1 MSLHY
6 ILDGYNIVKQLPQFA
21 NCKLEEGRE
30 RLIKYLEE
38 ERPQGSLNNEV
49 LLVFDGQAGVY
60 HSHRSSLVRIIF
72 SENDSADERIKDF
85 VEQSENKRT
94 VIVVTDDKEIQYF
107 VAAYGARFLK
117 VNEFMKVD
125 VDRVAIGNDGL
136 ADPVKHVSRSLEAKI
151 NAELEEIWLKRPR
164 KIRT

>member
-6 ILDGYNIVKQLPQFA
+6 ILDGYNIVKQIPQFVD
-21 NCKLEEGRE
+21 CKLEEGRE
-30 RLIKYLEE
+30 RLIRYLEE

-49 LLVFDGQAGVY
+49 TLVFDGQVGAY
-60 HSHRSSLVRIIF
+60 HSHGSSLIRIIF

-94 VIVVTDDKEIQYF
+94 VIVVTDDKDIQYF
-107 VAAYGARFLK
+107 AAAYGARFLK
-117 VNEFMKVD
+117 VSEFMKVD
-125 VDRVAIGNDGL
+125 VDRVAVSNDGL
-136 ADPVKHVSRSLEAKI
+136 ADDVKHVSRSLEAKI

-164 KIRT
+164 KIRI